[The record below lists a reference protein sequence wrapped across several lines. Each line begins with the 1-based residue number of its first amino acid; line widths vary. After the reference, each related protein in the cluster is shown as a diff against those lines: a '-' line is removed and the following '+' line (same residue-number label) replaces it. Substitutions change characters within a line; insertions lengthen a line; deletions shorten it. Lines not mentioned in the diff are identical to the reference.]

1 MTIINFHM
9 VPNMGQ
15 KPSGLV
21 AFGQKLVGL
30 YIFSIVRDSKEN
42 IKKVQFIPNYL
53 VISFNISIEQS
64 SADILRAKQAL
75 QH

>member
-1 MTIINFHM
+1 MIIINFHM

-21 AFGQKLVGL
+21 AFGQKIVGL
-30 YIFSIVRDSKEN
+30 YIYSIVRVSKEN

-64 SADILRAKQAL
+64 SADILRPKQAV
-75 QH
+75 

>member
-1 MTIINFHM
+1 MIIMNFHM

-30 YIFSIVRDSKEN
+30 YIFSMVWVSKEN
-42 IKKVQFIPNYL
+42 IKKVQFTPNYL

-64 SADILRAKQAL
+64 SADILRPKQAL
-75 QH
+75 